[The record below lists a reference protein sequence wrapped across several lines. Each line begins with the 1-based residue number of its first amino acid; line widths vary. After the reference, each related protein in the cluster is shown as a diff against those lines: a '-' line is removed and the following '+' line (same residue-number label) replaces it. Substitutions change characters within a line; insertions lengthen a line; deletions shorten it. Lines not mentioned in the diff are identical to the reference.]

1 MAGEK
6 PMDCMAC
13 KMPIASFRLTSAI
26 ISATGAAVAVPEPVA
41 AVAESFV
48 DTTSLLASV
57 EANTVEMLTSLS
69 NEPAV
74 LRIDNVPWDITPTM
88 LRDWLG
94 SEMEALCHHVLV
106 DRRDGRTL
114 SYSYMEVSPQ
124 AMKAILRAKQNSIL
138 GFGKRA
144 RAVTITVAS
153 QEELMRQVN
162 TSLPLVTRLY

>member
-1 MAGEK
+1 
-6 PMDCMAC
+6 MDCMAC

-26 ISATGAAVAVPEPVA
+26 ISTTGAAVAVTEPVA
-41 AVAESFV
+41 SVAESFI
-48 DTTSLLASV
+48 DAASLLASA
-57 EANTVEMLTSLS
+57 EINTVEMLASLS
-69 NEPAV
+69 DEPTV
-74 LRIDNVPWDITPTM
+74 LRIDNVPWDVTPTM
-88 LRDWLG
+88 LKDWLG

-114 SYSYMEVSPQ
+114 SYAYMEVSPQ

-162 TSLPLVTRLY
+162 TSPVLVTHLY

>member
-1 MAGEK
+1 
-6 PMDCMAC
+6 
-13 KMPIASFRLTSAI
+13 MPIVSFRLTSAI

-41 AVAESFV
+41 AAVESFV
-48 DTTSLLASV
+48 DAASLFASA
-57 EANTVEMLTSLS
+57 ETNTVEMLAGLS
-69 NEPAV
+69 EEPAV
-74 LRIDNVPWDITPTM
+74 LRIDNVPWDVTPTM

-94 SEMEALCHHVLV
+94 CEMEALWHHVLV

-114 SYSYMEVSPQ
+114 SYAYMEVSPQ

-153 QEELMRQVN
+153 QEELMQQVN
-162 TSLPLVTRLY
+162 TSFIIVTRSS